1 MASKRTPESYVF
13 LERLGQGS
21 YSTVFRAVER
31 ANGLRN
37 YAIKVCSKKHIIRER
52 KVKYVTIEKD
62 LLNLLARGGHP
73 GVVRLF
79 CTFHDTDNLYYV
91 LEFVSGGELLGL
103 VRRMGRLPEEWCRRI
118 ASQLVDTVDYMHAK
132 GVIHRDLKPENV
144 LLSQEGRIVITD
156 FGAACCASEVGSA
169 PGAVDRA
176 ASFVGTAEYV
186 SPELLLHSQCSF
198 GSDVW
203 ALGCIIY
210 QLTQGAPPFRGE
222 TELQTFEKIVALDY
236 KWVYAAPPLIVA
248 LVQSILVLDPLQRP
262 SAKQLK
268 KNPWFAPVN
277 WDDRATLWK
286 GIWEVPNKAKS
297 GSAHLPNSLP
307 ASDTPAGG
315 IRVTR
320 RKPIQAKSTDAIV
333 EWRKKLGLGLDA
345 LPSPP
350 ASAGGDM
357 SKFGGSAPRTVSPA
371 RGASPAPSVS
381 PPTAPSARATSSS
394 SRTTQSAPRVTQSA
408 PRVTQSAPRVTQSA
422 PRTTQS
428 APRTSL
434 PAPHSAPSTPAPR
447 TPPVGTQPIFVK
459 RDIVSILEI
468 PYDPSQRSISLAGYS
483 KVEDSGITAFVTEN
497 KASIL
502 EHSANHIVALDVK
515 GLLTCQGPNQPIR
528 SMVSVSDPD
537 LSMYDFEFD
546 EANSKGFL
554 ILERFKSRLW
564 FLSAASSEQAL
575 PVKLRSINKDKPWVD
590 CFFAARKMVAEA
602 ENSKPKPVRPTSAPR
617 PTSASKARPKQKPNA
632 SPRMVVSSSRY
643 EVLHT
648 LSGSGAKGGDATSGA
663 SAAFK
668 SLTKK

>member
-13 LERLGQGS
+13 LEKLGQGS

-156 FGAACCASEVGSA
+156 FGAACCASEGGSA
-169 PGAVDRA
+169 PGAADRA

-210 QLTQGAPPFRGE
+210 QLTQGAPPFRGD

-236 KWVYAAPPLIVA
+236 RWVYAAPPLIVA

-268 KNPWFAPVN
+268 QNPWFTSVN
-277 WDDRATLWK
+277 WDDRTALWK
-286 GIWEVPNKAKS
+286 GIWEVPNKGKS
-297 GSAHLPNSLP
+297 GSAHLPNAPSGP
-307 ASDTPAGG
+307 DAPAGG

-320 RKPIQAKSTDAIV
+320 RKPVQAKSTDAIV
-333 EWRKKLGLGLDA
+333 EWRKKLGLGPGA

-350 ASAGGDM
+350 ASAGGDIP
-357 SKFGGSAPRTVSPA
+357 KFGGPVHRTMSPA
-371 RGASPAPSVS
+371 PAPSPAPSAASPAPVSV
-381 PPTAPSARATSSS
+381 
-394 SRTTQSAPRVTQSA
+394 RTTSPAP
-408 PRVTQSAPRVTQSA
+408 A
-422 PRTTQS
+422 PRTINPT
-428 APRTSL
+428 PRAIHPTPRPSL
-434 PAPHSAPSTPAPR
+434 PAPRSVSSTSAPR
-447 TPPVGTQPIFVK
+447 TPPLAAPPVFVK
-459 RDIVSILEI
+459 RDIVNILEI
-468 PYDPSQRSISLAGYS
+468 PYDPSQRSITLAGYS

-497 KASIL
+497 KTNIL
-502 EHSANHIVALDVK
+502 KHSANHIVALDVK
-515 GLLTCQGPNQPIR
+515 GLLSCQGPNQPVR

-546 EANSKGFL
+546 EVNGKGFL
-554 ILERFKSRLW
+554 ILEKFKSKLW

-575 PVKLRSINKDKPWVD
+575 PAKLRSINKDKPWVE

-602 ENSKPKPVRPTSAPR
+602 ESSKPKPTRPSSASRPTSA
-617 PTSASKARPKQKPNA
+617 TKSRPKQKINS

-648 LSGSGAKGGDATSGA
+648 LSGSGVKGGDATSGA